1 MLQTAYSGRRWSLE
15 DTAVQDRWF
24 ILGTVGIVF
33 FILLHVN
40 RTNKLN
46 AVAFV
51 INANALSICRPAF
64 FLPPPPCSLR
74 CCSIKH

>member
-33 FILLHVN
+33 LYYYMLIEQ
-40 RTNKLN
+40 
-46 AVAFV
+46 
-51 INANALSICRPAF
+51 IN
-64 FLPPPPCSLR
+64 
-74 CCSIKH
+74 